1 MVKAKQILKFLTGAR
16 KINTFEATGASSV
29 VTTEITSNLGTL
41 PVQVSSATQM
51 GVITT
56 GNNRIDIWDATTKQK
71 IVAAGQY
78 EVYGRL
84 TEATGVYTLTYYY
97 VDNAGVETA
106 YTMSTTDIDF
116 IYLYQYDFKNL
127 PSDFAVVI
135 PESYVAQDIKNY
147 NGIFTVE
154 NITVSGTNTLSNL
167 ANTPFN
173 VNTVT
178 LSVNGIQLRT
188 NTDFTVSGSTIT
200 LVPSAIGYD
209 VETTDLVDAIYFRA

>member
-1 MVKAKQILKFLTGAR
+1 
-16 KINTFEATGASSV
+16 
-29 VTTEITSNLGTL
+29 
-41 PVQVSSATQM
+41 
-51 GVITT
+51 
-56 GNNRIDIWDATTKQK
+56 
-71 IVAAGQY
+71 
-78 EVYGRL
+78 L